1 MNKMNPLTAK
11 QALYIALNDVGITE
25 SESICLFNQY
35 DNGLYHVLVKTA
47 YMKYE
52 FYVDAANGEVLG
64 LDMEPQPYSETLG
77 FCGDALDSDP
87 MAA

>member
-47 YMKYE
+47 Y
-52 FYVDAANGEVLG
+52 
-64 LDMEPQPYSETLG
+64 P
-77 FCGDALDSDP
+77 
-87 MAA
+87 